1 MQWLFLLARP
11 ERFELPTPWFEAKYS
26 IQLSYGRI
34 FFAVIIEGL
43 SLVLVKTF
51 GRNSFDI
58 IAVYAK
64 YLKSHQLEQFNQPKH
79 NKFYACIEGDNM
91 YKNLVLAFI
100 FALIYSCS
108 EPVEEI
114 QPDSFLNIAGARVG
128 LARQQPI
135 DWDSQALDP
144 YMNMDPKLSSTRV
157 PLFGDLHVHTT
168 YSFDAYIF
176 GTLATPDD
184 AYEFAKGKPITH
196 PAGFDVS
203 LDRPLDFYGVTDHGT
218 FLGQVA
224 EAATPGNPY
233 YEAPSSVNVNDINSP
248 ENLTISSIPRRT
260 EAFGGFLINTIT
272 ALMERKLDISYL
284 DSVSRRAWA
293 DTVAAAQRHNDPGKF
308 TTFIGYEYTASTAD
322 MGNLHR
328 NVIFKGNGNLI
339 PSVPYSRANSND
351 PEGLWQWMD
360 RLREDGIE
368 SLAIPHN
375 SNGSDGFMFA
385 LEDSFGKSLTKEYAE
400 LRMRNEPIVEIT
412 QVKGTSDTHP
422 ALSTN
427 DEWAD
432 FEIMPFKVATQSIS
446 KPKGSYVRDALLEG
460 IKMEKKEGFNPY
472 KFGFIGSSDTHT
484 AASSQEEDNFFSK
497 IGILDSSASLRGSI
511 PETDPAIL
519 ESGQPVIDLDGKKY
533 LNSSSITWGAAG
545 LAGVWA
551 EENTRDSIY
560 NAFRRKESFATTGPR
575 MTVRFFA
582 GYDLDTNRIN
592 DNNLIEYLYANAETM
607 GADLE
612 GIGQQTPSFFVWAVR
627 DAFTAPLQR
636 VQIIKGYIDDN
647 GNPQEQV
654 FDVACSDSGFPDP
667 ETYRCP
673 DNNAKVDISTCAFSE
688 DVGAAELKTFWSD
701 PTFKSEQRAFYYVR
715 ALENPTCRWSTW
727 DAVRNNVEP
736 RSDMPKTIQERVWSS
751 PIHYIP

>member
-1 MQWLFLLARP
+1 M
-11 ERFELPTPWFEAKYS
+11 
-26 IQLSYGRI
+26 
-34 FFAVIIEGL
+34 
-43 SLVLVKTF
+43 VKTF

-58 IAVYAK
+58 IAVYSK
-64 YLKSHQLEQFNQPKH
+64 YLKSHQLEQLNQPKH

-100 FALIYSCS
+100 LTLIYSCS

-184 AYEFAKGKPITH
+184 AYEFAKGKPIKH

-293 DTVAAAQRHNDPGKF
+293 DTVAAAQRHNNPGKF

-328 NVIFKGNGNLI
+328 NVIFKGNSNLI

-560 NAFRRKESFATTGPR
+560 NAFRRKESFATSGPR

-582 GYDLDTNRIN
+582 GYDLNTNRIN

-607 GADLE
+607 GADLD

-727 DAVRNNVEP
+727 DAVRNNVDP

>member
-1 MQWLFLLARP
+1 
-11 ERFELPTPWFEAKYS
+11 
-26 IQLSYGRI
+26 
-34 FFAVIIEGL
+34 
-43 SLVLVKTF
+43 LVKTF

-58 IAVYAK
+58 IAVYSK

-91 YKNLVLAFI
+91 YKNLVLALI
-100 FALIYSCS
+100 FTLIYSCS

-114 QPDSFLNIAGARVG
+114 EPDSFLNIAGARVG

-184 AYEFAKGKPITH
+184 AYEFAKGKPIKH

-560 NAFRRKESFATTGPR
+560 NAFRRKESFATSGPR

-607 GADLE
+607 GADLD

-654 FDVACSDSGFPDP
+654 FDVACSDDGFPDP

>member
-1 MQWLFLLARP
+1 MARP

-58 IAVYAK
+58 IAVYSK
-64 YLKSHQLEQFNQPKH
+64 YLKSHQLEQINQPKH

-91 YKNLVLAFI
+91 YKNLALAII
-100 FALIYSCS
+100 FTLIYSCS

-114 QPDSFLNIAGARVG
+114 EPDSFLNIAGARVG

-184 AYEFAKGKPITH
+184 AYEFAKGKPIKH

-248 ENLTISSIPRRT
+248 ENLNISSIPRRT

-560 NAFRRKESFATTGPR
+560 NAFRRKESFATSGPR

-607 GADLE
+607 GADLD

-654 FDVACSDSGFPDP
+654 FDVACSDDGFPDP

>member
-1 MQWLFLLARP
+1 
-11 ERFELPTPWFEAKYS
+11 
-26 IQLSYGRI
+26 
-34 FFAVIIEGL
+34 
-43 SLVLVKTF
+43 
-51 GRNSFDI
+51 
-58 IAVYAK
+58 
-64 YLKSHQLEQFNQPKH
+64 
-79 NKFYACIEGDNM
+79 M
-91 YKNLVLAFI
+91 YKNLAFI
-100 FALIYSCS
+100 FIFTFIASCS
-108 EPVEEI
+108 EPVEDIEA
-114 QPDSFLNIAGARVG
+114 DSFLNIAGARVG
-128 LARQQPI
+128 LANQPSL
-135 DWDSQALDP
+135 DWDFQAVDP
-144 YMNMDPKLSSTRV
+144 YMNINPKMSASRV

-184 AYEFAKGKPITH
+184 AYEFAKGKAIKH

-233 YEAPSSVNVNDINSP
+233 YDAPSSAQVNDLNSP
-248 ENLTISSIPRRT
+248 ENLNTSTFNRRRD
-260 EAFGGFLINTIT
+260 AFGGFLVNTIT
-272 ALMERKLDISYL
+272 ALRDRKLDISYL
-284 DSVSRRAWA
+284 NSISRRAWL
-293 DTVAAAQRHNDPGKF
+293 DTVEAAQRHNDPGNF
-308 TTFIGYEYTASTAD
+308 TTFIAYEYTASTPD

-328 NVIFKGNGNLI
+328 NVIFKGNTNRI
-339 PSVPYSRANSND
+339 PSVPYGRGNSND
-351 PEGLWQWMD
+351 PEGLWNWMD

-385 LEDSFGKSLTKEYAE
+385 LKDSFGNPLTKEYAE

-446 KPKGSYVRDALLEG
+446 KTKGSYVRDALLEG
-460 IKMEKKEGFNPY
+460 IKMEQAEGFNPY
-472 KFGFIGSSDTHT
+472 KFGLIGSSDTHT
-484 AASSQEEDNFFSK
+484 AASSQEESNFFAK
-497 IGILDSSASLRGSI
+497 IGLLDASAQLRGSI
-511 PETDPAIL
+511 PMTDPAVLASEQSI
-519 ESGQPVIDLDGKKY
+519 VDVDGRKY
-533 LNSSSITWGAAG
+533 MNSSAITWGASG

-560 NAFRRKESFATTGPR
+560 DAFRRKESFATSGPR
-575 MTVRFFA
+575 MTIRFFA
-582 GYDLDTNRIN
+582 GYDLDESKLN
-592 DNNLIEYLYANAETM
+592 DIDLIEHLYANAKTM
-607 GADLE
+607 GADLD
-612 GIGQQTPSFFVWAVR
+612 GIAQQTPSFFVWAVR
-627 DAFTAPLQR
+627 DSFTAPLQR
-636 VQIIKGYIDDN
+636 VQIIKGYIDGS

-654 FDVACSDSGFPDP
+654 FDVACSDGGSPDP
-667 ETYRCP
+667 ESYRCP
-673 DNNAKVDISTCAFSE
+673 DNNAKIDISSCAFSQ
-688 DVGAAELKTFWSD
+688 DVGATELKTFWSD
-701 PTFKSEQRAFYYVR
+701 PTFKADQRAFYYVR

-727 DAVRNNVEP
+727 DALRNNVEP

>member
-1 MQWLFLLARP
+1 
-11 ERFELPTPWFEAKYS
+11 
-26 IQLSYGRI
+26 
-34 FFAVIIEGL
+34 
-43 SLVLVKTF
+43 
-51 GRNSFDI
+51 
-58 IAVYAK
+58 
-64 YLKSHQLEQFNQPKH
+64 
-79 NKFYACIEGDNM
+79 M
-91 YKNLVLAFI
+91 YKNLAFI
-100 FALIYSCS
+100 FIFTFIASCS
-108 EPVEEI
+108 EPVEDIEA
-114 QPDSFLNIAGARVG
+114 DSFLNIAGARVG
-128 LARQQPI
+128 LANQPSL
-135 DWDSQALDP
+135 DWDFQAVDP
-144 YMNMDPKLSSTRV
+144 YMNINPKMSASRV

-184 AYEFAKGKPITH
+184 AYEFAKGKAIKH

-233 YEAPSSVNVNDINSP
+233 YDAPSSAQVNDLNSP
-248 ENLTISSIPRRT
+248 ENLNTSTFNRRRD
-260 EAFGGFLINTIT
+260 AFGGFLVNTIT
-272 ALMERKLDISYL
+272 ALRDRKLDIRYL
-284 DSVSRRAWA
+284 NSISRRAWL
-293 DTVAAAQRHNDPGKF
+293 DTVEAAQRHNDPGNF
-308 TTFIGYEYTASTAD
+308 TTFIAYEYTASTPD

-328 NVIFKGNGNLI
+328 NVIFKGNTNRI
-339 PSVPYSRANSND
+339 PSVPYGRGNSND
-351 PEGLWQWMD
+351 PEGLWNWMD

-385 LEDSFGKSLTKEYAE
+385 LKDSFGNPLTKEYAE

-446 KPKGSYVRDALLEG
+446 KTKGSYVRDALLEG
-460 IKMEKKEGFNPY
+460 IKMEQAEGFNPY
-472 KFGFIGSSDTHT
+472 KFGLIGSSDTHT
-484 AASSQEEDNFFSK
+484 AASSQEESNFFAK
-497 IGILDSSASLRGSI
+497 IGLLDASAQLRGSI
-511 PETDPAIL
+511 PMTDPAVLASEQSI
-519 ESGQPVIDLDGKKY
+519 VDVDGRKY
-533 LNSSSITWGAAG
+533 MNSSAITWGASG

-560 NAFRRKESFATTGPR
+560 DAFRRKESFATSGPR
-575 MTVRFFA
+575 MTIRFFA
-582 GYDLDTNRIN
+582 GYDLDESKLN
-592 DNNLIEYLYANAETM
+592 DIDLIEHLYANAKTM
-607 GADLE
+607 GADLD
-612 GIGQQTPSFFVWAVR
+612 GIAQQAPSFFVWAVR
-627 DAFTAPLQR
+627 DSFTAPLQR
-636 VQIIKGYIDDN
+636 VQIIKGYIDGS

-654 FDVACSDSGFPDP
+654 FDVACSDGGSPDP
-667 ETYRCP
+667 ESYRCP
-673 DNNAKVDISTCAFSE
+673 DNNAKIDISSCAFSQ

-701 PTFKSEQRAFYYVR
+701 PTFKADQRAFYYVR

-727 DAVRNNVEP
+727 DALRNNVEP

>member
-1 MQWLFLLARP
+1 M
-11 ERFELPTPWFEAKYS
+11 
-26 IQLSYGRI
+26 
-34 FFAVIIEGL
+34 
-43 SLVLVKTF
+43 VKTF

-58 IAVYAK
+58 IAVYSK

-100 FALIYSCS
+100 FTLIYSCS

-114 QPDSFLNIAGARVG
+114 EPDSFLNIAGARVG

-184 AYEFAKGKPITH
+184 AYEFAKGKPIKH

-560 NAFRRKESFATTGPR
+560 NAFRRKESFATSGPR

-607 GADLE
+607 GADLD

-654 FDVACSDSGFPDP
+654 FDVACSDDGFPNP

>member
-1 MQWLFLLARP
+1 M
-11 ERFELPTPWFEAKYS
+11 
-26 IQLSYGRI
+26 
-34 FFAVIIEGL
+34 
-43 SLVLVKTF
+43 
-51 GRNSFDI
+51 
-58 IAVYAK
+58 
-64 YLKSHQLEQFNQPKH
+64 KSHQLEQFNQPKH

-100 FALIYSCS
+100 FTLIYSCS

-184 AYEFAKGKPITH
+184 AYEFAKGKPIKH

-560 NAFRRKESFATTGPR
+560 NAFRRKESFATSGPR

-607 GADLE
+607 GADLD

-654 FDVACSDSGFPDP
+654 FDVACSDDGFPDP

>member
-1 MQWLFLLARP
+1 M
-11 ERFELPTPWFEAKYS
+11 
-26 IQLSYGRI
+26 
-34 FFAVIIEGL
+34 
-43 SLVLVKTF
+43 
-51 GRNSFDI
+51 
-58 IAVYAK
+58 
-64 YLKSHQLEQFNQPKH
+64 KSHQLEQFNQPKH

-100 FALIYSCS
+100 FTLIYSCS

-114 QPDSFLNIAGARVG
+114 EPDSFLNIAGARVG

-184 AYEFAKGKPITH
+184 AYEFAKGKPIKH

-560 NAFRRKESFATTGPR
+560 NAFRRKESFATSGPR

-607 GADLE
+607 GADLD

-654 FDVACSDSGFPDP
+654 FDVACSDDGFPDP

>member
-1 MQWLFLLARP
+1 
-11 ERFELPTPWFEAKYS
+11 
-26 IQLSYGRI
+26 
-34 FFAVIIEGL
+34 
-43 SLVLVKTF
+43 
-51 GRNSFDI
+51 
-58 IAVYAK
+58 
-64 YLKSHQLEQFNQPKH
+64 
-79 NKFYACIEGDNM
+79 M
-91 YKNLVLAFI
+91 YKNLAFI
-100 FALIYSCS
+100 FIFTFIASCS
-108 EPVEEI
+108 EPVEDIEA
-114 QPDSFLNIAGARVG
+114 DSFLNIAGARVG
-128 LARQQPI
+128 LANQPSL
-135 DWDSQALDP
+135 DWDFQAVDP
-144 YMNMDPKLSSTRV
+144 YMNINPKMSASRV

-184 AYEFAKGKPITH
+184 AYEFAKGKAIKH

-233 YEAPSSVNVNDINSP
+233 YDAPSSAQVNDLNSP
-248 ENLTISSIPRRT
+248 ENLNTSTFNRRRD
-260 EAFGGFLINTIT
+260 AFGGFLVNTIT
-272 ALMERKLDISYL
+272 ALRDRKLDIRYL
-284 DSVSRRAWA
+284 NSISRRAWL
-293 DTVAAAQRHNDPGKF
+293 DTVEAAQRHNAPGNF
-308 TTFIGYEYTASTAD
+308 TTFIAYEYTASTPD

-328 NVIFKGNGNLI
+328 NVIFKGNTNRI
-339 PSVPYSRANSND
+339 PSVPYGRGNSND
-351 PEGLWQWMD
+351 PEGLWNWMD

-385 LEDSFGKSLTKEYAE
+385 LKDSFGNPLTKEYAE

-446 KPKGSYVRDALLEG
+446 KTKGSYVRDALLEG
-460 IKMEKKEGFNPY
+460 IKMEQAEGFNPY
-472 KFGFIGSSDTHT
+472 KFGLIGSSDTHT
-484 AASSQEEDNFFSK
+484 AASSQEESNFFAK
-497 IGILDSSASLRGSI
+497 IGLLDASAQLRGSI
-511 PETDPAIL
+511 PMTDPAVLASEQSI
-519 ESGQPVIDLDGKKY
+519 VDVDGRKY
-533 LNSSSITWGAAG
+533 MNSSAITWGASG

-560 NAFRRKESFATTGPR
+560 DAFRRKESFATSGPR
-575 MTVRFFA
+575 MTIRFFA
-582 GYDLDTNRIN
+582 GYDLDESKLN
-592 DNNLIEYLYANAETM
+592 DTDLIEHLYANAKTM
-607 GADLE
+607 GADLD
-612 GIGQQTPSFFVWAVR
+612 GIAQQTPSFFVWAVR
-627 DAFTAPLQR
+627 DSFTAPLQR
-636 VQIIKGYIDDN
+636 VQIIKGYIDGS

-654 FDVACSDSGFPDP
+654 FDVACSDGGSPDP
-667 ETYRCP
+667 ESYRCP
-673 DNNAKVDISTCAFSE
+673 DNNAKIDISSCAFSQ

-701 PTFKSEQRAFYYVR
+701 PTFKADQRAFYYVR

-727 DAVRNNVEP
+727 DALRNNVEP

>member
-1 MQWLFLLARP
+1 M
-11 ERFELPTPWFEAKYS
+11 Y
-26 IQLSYGRI
+26 
-34 FFAVIIEGL
+34 
-43 SLVLVKTF
+43 
-51 GRNSFDI
+51 RN
-58 IAVYAK
+58 
-64 YLKSHQLEQFNQPKH
+64 
-79 NKFYACIEGDNM
+79 
-91 YKNLVLAFI
+91 LAFI
-100 FALIYSCS
+100 FIFTFIASCS
-108 EPVEEI
+108 EPVEDIEA
-114 QPDSFLNIAGARVG
+114 DSFLNIAGARVG
-128 LARQQPI
+128 LANQPSL
-135 DWDSQALDP
+135 DWDFQAVDP
-144 YMNMDPKLSSTRV
+144 YMNINPKMSASRV

-184 AYEFAKGKPITH
+184 AYEFAKGKAIKH

-233 YEAPSSVNVNDINSP
+233 YDAPSSAQVNDLNSP
-248 ENLTISSIPRRT
+248 ENLNTSTFNRRRD
-260 EAFGGFLINTIT
+260 AFGGFLVNTIT
-272 ALMERKLDISYL
+272 ALRDRKLDIRYL
-284 DSVSRRAWA
+284 NSISRRAWL
-293 DTVAAAQRHNDPGKF
+293 DTVEAAQRHNDPGNF
-308 TTFIGYEYTASTAD
+308 TTFIAYEYTASTPD

-328 NVIFKGNGNLI
+328 NVIFKGNTNRI
-339 PSVPYSRANSND
+339 PSVPYGRGNSND
-351 PEGLWQWMD
+351 PEGLWNWMD

-385 LEDSFGKSLTKEYAE
+385 LKDSFGNPLTKEYAE

-446 KPKGSYVRDALLEG
+446 KTKGSYVRDALLEG
-460 IKMEKKEGFNPY
+460 IKMEQAEGFNPY
-472 KFGFIGSSDTHT
+472 KFGLIGSSDTHT
-484 AASSQEEDNFFSK
+484 AASSQEESNFFAK
-497 IGILDSSASLRGSI
+497 IGLLDASAQLRGSI
-511 PETDPAIL
+511 PMTDPAVLASEQSI
-519 ESGQPVIDLDGKKY
+519 VDVDGRKY
-533 LNSSSITWGAAG
+533 MNSSAITWGASG

-560 NAFRRKESFATTGPR
+560 DAFRRKESFATSGPR
-575 MTVRFFA
+575 MTIRFFA
-582 GYDLDTNRIN
+582 GYDLDESKLN
-592 DNNLIEYLYANAETM
+592 DIDLIEHLYANAKTM
-607 GADLE
+607 GADLD
-612 GIGQQTPSFFVWAVR
+612 GIAQQTPSFFVWAVR
-627 DAFTAPLQR
+627 DSFTAPLQR
-636 VQIIKGYIDDN
+636 VQIIKGYIDGS

-654 FDVACSDSGFPDP
+654 FDVACSDGGSPDP
-667 ETYRCP
+667 ESYRCP
-673 DNNAKVDISTCAFSE
+673 DNNAKIDISSCAFSQ

-701 PTFKSEQRAFYYVR
+701 PTFKADQRAFYYVR

-727 DAVRNNVEP
+727 DALRNNVEP

>member
-1 MQWLFLLARP
+1 
-11 ERFELPTPWFEAKYS
+11 
-26 IQLSYGRI
+26 
-34 FFAVIIEGL
+34 
-43 SLVLVKTF
+43 
-51 GRNSFDI
+51 
-58 IAVYAK
+58 
-64 YLKSHQLEQFNQPKH
+64 
-79 NKFYACIEGDNM
+79 M
-91 YKNLVLAFI
+91 YKNLAFI
-100 FALIYSCS
+100 FIFTFIASCS
-108 EPVEEI
+108 EPVEDIEA
-114 QPDSFLNIAGARVG
+114 DSFLNIAGARVG
-128 LARQQPI
+128 LANQPSL
-135 DWDSQALDP
+135 DWDFQAVDP
-144 YMNMDPKLSSTRV
+144 YMNINPKMSASRV

-184 AYEFAKGKPITH
+184 AYEFAKGKAIKH

-233 YEAPSSVNVNDINSP
+233 YDAPSSAQVNDLNSP
-248 ENLTISSIPRRT
+248 ENLNTSTFNRRRD
-260 EAFGGFLINTIT
+260 AFGGFLVNTIT
-272 ALMERKLDISYL
+272 ALRDRKLDISYL
-284 DSVSRRAWA
+284 NSISRRAWL
-293 DTVAAAQRHNDPGKF
+293 DTVEAAQRHNDPGNF
-308 TTFIGYEYTASTAD
+308 TTFIAYEYTASTPD

-328 NVIFKGNGNLI
+328 NVIFKGNTNRI
-339 PSVPYSRANSND
+339 PSVPYGRGNSND
-351 PEGLWQWMD
+351 PEGLWNWMD

-385 LEDSFGKSLTKEYAE
+385 LKDSFGNPLTKEYAE

-446 KPKGSYVRDALLEG
+446 KTKGSYVRDALLEG
-460 IKMEKKEGFNPY
+460 IKMEQAEGFNPY
-472 KFGFIGSSDTHT
+472 KFGLIGSSDTHT
-484 AASSQEEDNFFSK
+484 AASSQEESNFFAK
-497 IGILDSSASLRGSI
+497 IGLLDASAQLRGSI
-511 PETDPAIL
+511 PMTDPAVLASEQSI
-519 ESGQPVIDLDGKKY
+519 VDVDGRKY
-533 LNSSSITWGAAG
+533 MNSSAITWGASG

-560 NAFRRKESFATTGPR
+560 DAFRRKESFATSGPR
-575 MTVRFFA
+575 MTIRFFA
-582 GYDLDTNRIN
+582 GYDLDESKLN
-592 DNNLIEYLYANAETM
+592 DTDLIEHLYANAKTM
-607 GADLE
+607 GADLD
-612 GIGQQTPSFFVWAVR
+612 GIAQQTPSFFVWAVR
-627 DAFTAPLQR
+627 DSFTAPLQR
-636 VQIIKGYIDDN
+636 VQIIKGYIDGS

-654 FDVACSDSGFPDP
+654 FDVACSDGGSPDP
-667 ETYRCP
+667 ESYRCP
-673 DNNAKVDISTCAFSE
+673 DNNAKIDISSCAFSQ
-688 DVGAAELKTFWSD
+688 DVGATELKTFWSD
-701 PTFKSEQRAFYYVR
+701 PTFKADQRAFYYVR

-727 DAVRNNVEP
+727 DALRNNVEP

>member
-1 MQWLFLLARP
+1 
-11 ERFELPTPWFEAKYS
+11 
-26 IQLSYGRI
+26 
-34 FFAVIIEGL
+34 
-43 SLVLVKTF
+43 
-51 GRNSFDI
+51 
-58 IAVYAK
+58 
-64 YLKSHQLEQFNQPKH
+64 
-79 NKFYACIEGDNM
+79 M
-91 YKNLVLAFI
+91 YKNLAFI
-100 FALIYSCS
+100 FIFTFIASCS
-108 EPVEEI
+108 EPVEDIEA
-114 QPDSFLNIAGARVG
+114 DSFLNIAGARVG
-128 LARQQPI
+128 MANQPSL
-135 DWDSQALDP
+135 DWDFQAVDP
-144 YMNMDPKLSSTRV
+144 YMNINPKMSASRV

-184 AYEFAKGKPITH
+184 AYEFAKGKAIKH

-233 YEAPSSVNVNDINSP
+233 YDAPSSAQVNDLNSP
-248 ENLTISSIPRRT
+248 ENLNTSTFNRRRD
-260 EAFGGFLINTIT
+260 AFGGFLVNTIT
-272 ALMERKLDISYL
+272 ALRDRKLDISYL
-284 DSVSRRAWA
+284 NSISRRAWL
-293 DTVAAAQRHNDPGKF
+293 DTVEAAQRHNDPGNF
-308 TTFIGYEYTASTAD
+308 TTFIAYEYTASTPD

-328 NVIFKGNGNLI
+328 NVIFKGNTNRI
-339 PSVPYSRANSND
+339 PSVPYGRGNSND
-351 PEGLWQWMD
+351 PEGLWNWMD

-385 LEDSFGKSLTKEYAE
+385 LKDSFGNPLTKEYAE

-446 KPKGSYVRDALLEG
+446 KTKGSYVRDALLEG
-460 IKMEKKEGFNPY
+460 IKMEQAEGFNPY
-472 KFGFIGSSDTHT
+472 KFGLIGSSDTHT
-484 AASSQEEDNFFSK
+484 AASSQEESNFFAK
-497 IGILDSSASLRGSI
+497 IGLLDASAQLRGSI
-511 PETDPAIL
+511 PMTDPAVLASEQSI
-519 ESGQPVIDLDGKKY
+519 VDVDGRKY
-533 LNSSSITWGAAG
+533 MNSSAITWGASG

-560 NAFRRKESFATTGPR
+560 DAFRRKESFATSGPR
-575 MTVRFFA
+575 MTIRFFA
-582 GYDLDTNRIN
+582 GYDLDESKLN
-592 DNNLIEYLYANAETM
+592 DIDLIEHLYANAKTM
-607 GADLE
+607 GADLD
-612 GIGQQTPSFFVWAVR
+612 GIAQQTPSFFVWAVR
-627 DAFTAPLQR
+627 DSFTAPLQR
-636 VQIIKGYIDDN
+636 VQIIKGYIDGS

-654 FDVACSDSGFPDP
+654 FDVACSDGGSPDP
-667 ETYRCP
+667 ESYRCP
-673 DNNAKVDISTCAFSE
+673 DNNAKIDISSCAFSQ

-701 PTFKSEQRAFYYVR
+701 PTFKADQRAFYYVR

-727 DAVRNNVEP
+727 DALRNNVEP